1 MIRRP
6 PRSTRTDTL
15 FPYTT
20 LFRSL
25 GDAGR
30 KCEKVLFVDLFCLG
44 QNLPPA
50 ILESGL
56 GPKHCQPFT
65 REQIVMIGLRPREEE
80 VRLVLVFGLGSPG
93 ILDAECGKHC
103 FEVILER
110 LTSASLS
117 PVLNTKRETQKP
129 VDVRATGGEKSAR
142 NPLRNDR

>member
-6 PRSTRTDTL
+6 PISTRTDTL

-20 LFRSL
+20 LFRS
-25 GDAGR
+25 
-30 KCEKVLFVDLFCLG
+30 
-44 QNLPPA
+44 
-50 ILESGL
+50 
-56 GPKHCQPFT
+56 CQPFT

-117 PVLNTKRETQKP
+117 PVLNTKRETKKP
-129 VDVRATGGEKSAR
+129 VDDRPTGGENAAR
-142 NPLRNDR
+142 HSLRNERSPKKTGREARRERGGWE